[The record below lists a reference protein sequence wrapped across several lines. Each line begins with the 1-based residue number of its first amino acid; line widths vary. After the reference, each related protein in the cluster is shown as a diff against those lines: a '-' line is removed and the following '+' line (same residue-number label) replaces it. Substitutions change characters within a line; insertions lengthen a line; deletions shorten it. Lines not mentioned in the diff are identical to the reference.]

1 VDVAALA
8 AAVLLAMVFAIA
20 AAAKLA
26 DGGADVASLRGLG
39 FPDTL
44 ATRLR
49 WGLPVTEMAV
59 ALLLACL
66 PTARFGAA
74 VAAGL
79 LVAFTFLLGVS
90 VARGNGQPCSCFG
103 SGSQRPV
110 GWRPTLRNLLL
121 LGSAVAVIL
130 HPPGF
135 GSWTQQALV
144 IALVVAVVQAW
155 LLWTPG
161 GRAVRGPNLPT
172 ASPAS
177 PPGVA
182 SPGATVAAR
191 QMPGLA
197 TAAPVADH
205 LEILVFVDAHCA
217 PCRRLLPVLAAE
229 QRRLGAEVIGVVSSG
244 GAAAAAS
251 LEREFGLARVTGQD
265 GASLAERYGVPGTP
279 SAVLVSPHGGS
290 VRVVAGVD
298 AVIALLLT
306 LPSTS
311 NGGKTGD
318 PEPAGRGGD
327 GRAAREPIQ
336 VARAGDI
343 MTVRN
348 PASRGTARTAG
359 DATSAGSTSFEGD
372 RADRAPASAPGPA
385 SDSEVDVLGRDKQGR
400 PVPAA
405 DPGGRWTVVLR
416 IAADPDSQDVVAAA
430 QLLAQSRYR
439 LAVHARGALGSP
451 EPVPL
456 PAHWMT
462 VTEETVKQA
471 GLLAVP
477 SVVLLDPA
485 GRPATVPTLGSA
497 PVLATLT
504 ALTRLHPDE
513 LEKVPHA
520 ATAR

>member
-8 AAVLLAMVFAIA
+8 AAALLAMVFAIA

-59 ALLLACL
+59 AVLLACL

-110 GWRPTLRNLLL
+110 GWRPILRNLLL

-161 GRAVRGPNLPT
+161 GRAVRGANLPT
-172 ASPAS
+172 ASPAPS
-177 PPGVA
+177 PDGP
-182 SPGATVAAR
+182 SPGATAAAVR
-191 QMPGLA
+191 MPGLV
-197 TAAPVADH
+197 TASPAADSP
-205 LEILVFVDAHCA
+205 EILVFVDPRCA
-217 PCRRLLPVLAAE
+217 PCRRLLPVLAGE
-229 QRRLGAEVIGVVSSG
+229 QRRLGAGVLRVISSG

-251 LEREFGLARVTGQD
+251 LEREFGLARVIGQD
-265 GASLAERYGVPGTP
+265 DASLAARYDVPGTP
-279 SAVLVSPHGGS
+279 SAVLVSPHRGS
-290 VRVVAGVD
+290 ARVVAGID
-298 AVIALLLT
+298 AVLALLLT
-306 LPSTS
+306 LPSTP
-311 NGGKTGD
+311 NGGATREPMPSASGGDSRTAREQTQTARKGNTMAAGYPATHGTTPTAGNATTTGSRGQPAD
-318 PEPAGRGGD
+318 RTPAPAPEPTSDPTVNILGQD
-327 GRAAREPIQ
+327 G
-336 VARAGDI
+336 
-343 MTVRN
+343 
-348 PASRGTARTAG
+348 
-359 DATSAGSTSFEGD
+359 
-372 RADRAPASAPGPA
+372 
-385 SDSEVDVLGRDKQGR
+385 QGR

-405 DPGGRWTVVLR
+405 DPDGRWTVVLR
-416 IAADPDSQDVVAAA
+416 AAADPDSEEEVVVAAR
-430 QLLAQSRYR
+430 LLRHSRYR
-439 LAVHARGALGSP
+439 MAVLARCALDSP
-451 EPVPL
+451 EPVSL
-456 PAHWMT
+456 PAHWIT
-462 VTEETVKQA
+462 ITEETAEQV
-471 GLLAVP
+471 GLLAAP
-477 SVVLLDPA
+477 GLVLLDPA
-485 GRPATVPTLGSA
+485 GRPATVPALGLA

-504 ALTRLHPDE
+504 ALARLHIDE

-520 ATAR
+520 ATVG